1 MPCRIGRP
9 VMTAIPW
16 FALPVRSGLGSSAS
30 VRTAAALM
38 SINITVA
45 TISDQQLIGE
55 GTTSRWLF
63 LRE

>member
-1 MPCRIGRP
+1 
-9 VMTAIPW
+9 MTAVPW